1 MLPAFKFFYGIMHA
15 AASCGCLS
23 LKKAW
28 AQLTECIYLSNKT
41 MSKQFLTVIC
51 LLLLNLTVKADQ
63 KVPTKVQKVT
73 VFLNGAQVTRTA
85 NVSIAA
91 GTSTLTFEGISPDI
105 DVQSIQ
111 VRAAGDFTIL
121 SVKHELDFLNQQTKL
136 KRVEELL
143 ALQSQIREKIELQNN
158 TLAVYKEEENML
170 IKNQVVSGQNTSLDV
185 LKLKQALDFQTAR
198 LTEIRKKEQGVNN
211 LIAQL
216 NVEMKKYNKQIA
228 DINKG
233 NTKATSNVLVTVSA
247 KAALQSA
254 FTLTYVAKN
263 ANWFPTYDIRA
274 KDIKSP
280 ITIAY
285 KANVTQQCGEEWNN
299 IKLTLSTGNPSVS
312 GSKPELNPYYL
323 NLGMVYAGQAAS
335 ITRVTGRVT
344 GQNDALPLTGVS
356 VKVKGTSIGAAT
368 DANGN
373 YSIQIPQGS
382 QTLEFRYIGYET
394 IERQVTSPVAHVAM
408 KVDASRLDEVVV
420 VGYGTAEALKGR
432 IAGVQVGAPGASPQI
447 RIRGMAS
454 LETKPVEVQQ
464 NENQT
469 NVEFNIANPYTIPS
483 DGKQYLVEINQLEVP
498 AEYEYYTAPK
508 LSTDVFLTA
517 KLTNWNQYSFL
528 SGEANLFFEGTF
540 IGKSLIDTRSTV
552 DTLNLSLGTDKNII
566 VTRTLQKDL
575 KDKQGLLGSNRK
587 ETRDWLITVKN
598 RKSQPVNLLVEDQLP
613 VSQNTQIEVE
623 TQETSGGKVDML
635 TGKAAWTFALK
646 PQDEKK
652 LKLKYQVRYPKNQ
665 SVIVQ

>member
-15 AASCGCLS
+15 AASYGCS
-23 LKKAW
+23 VLKKAS
-28 AQLTECIYLSNKT
+28 AQLTECMYLSNKT
-41 MSKQFLTVIC
+41 MSKQFLTAIC
-51 LLLLNLTVKADQ
+51 LLLLTFTVKANQ

-85 NVSIAA
+85 SVNVTA

-111 VRAAGDFTIL
+111 VRSAGDFTIL
-121 SVKHELDFLNQQTKL
+121 SVKHELDYLNQYTQI
-136 KRVEELL
+136 KRVEELTAQQ
-143 ALQSQIREKIELQNN
+143 ALLREKIELQNN
-158 TLAVYKEEENML
+158 TLAIYKQEENML

-198 LTEIRKKEQGVNN
+198 LTELRKKEQTVNKVVE
-211 LIAQL
+211 QL
-216 NVEMKKYNKQIA
+216 SAEMEKYTKQIA
-228 DINKG
+228 DISRV
-233 NTKATSNVLVTVSA
+233 TPKATSNVLVTVSS
-247 KAALQSA
+247 KAALQST
-254 FTLTYVAKN
+254 FTLTYVARN
-263 ANWFPTYDIRA
+263 AGWFPTYDIRA
-274 KDIKSP
+274 KDINSP

-285 KANVTQQCGEEWNN
+285 KANVNQQCGEEWNN

-312 GSKPELNPYYL
+312 GSKPDLNPYYL

-335 ITRVTGRVT
+335 ITRVSGRVVGLED
-344 GQNDALPLTGVS
+344 GQPLIGVS
-356 VKVKGTSIGAAT
+356 VKVQGTSIGAVT
-368 DANGN
+368 DAGGN
-373 YSIQIPQGS
+373 YSIQVPQGR
-382 QTLEFRYIGYET
+382 QILEYSFIGYEK
-394 IERQVTSPVAHVAM
+394 IERPVATSVVNVAM
-408 KVDASRLDEVVV
+408 KMDARHLDEVVV
-420 VGYGTAEALKGR
+420 VGYG
-432 IAGVQVGAPGASPQI
+432 AGNTEYKREGVPGASPQI

-454 LETKPVEVQQ
+454 LTTNPVIVQK

-517 KLTNWNQYSFL
+517 KLTNWNQYNFL

-587 ETRDWLITVKN
+587 ETRDWLINVKN

-613 VSQNTQIEVE
+613 VSQNTAIEVE
-623 TQETSGGKVDML
+623 TQETSGAKVDML
-635 TGKAAWTFALK
+635 TGKTAWTFALK